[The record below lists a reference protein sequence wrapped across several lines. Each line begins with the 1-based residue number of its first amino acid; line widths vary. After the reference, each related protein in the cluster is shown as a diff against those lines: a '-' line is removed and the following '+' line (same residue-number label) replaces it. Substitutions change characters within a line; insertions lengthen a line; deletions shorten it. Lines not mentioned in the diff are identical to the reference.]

1 MMKKFYLII
10 AVLALSISVSKA
22 DIPDGIVQSLKNGNA
37 AELTKFFN
45 VNVDLTIFDK
55 QDIYSK
61 TQAEILL
68 KDFFSKN
75 VPSNF
80 TIIHQGGKE
89 DTQYYI
95 GKLTTSTGTYRVTII
110 IKAQGKTSLIQQFK
124 IEKENG

>member
-1 MMKKFYLII
+1 MMKKIYLII

-80 TIIHQGGKE
+80 IIIHQGGKE

>member
-1 MMKKFYLII
+1 MKKFYLII